1 MVTGICA
8 VSLTTLTFSVGVMV
22 TPLMSRDASCPAPS
36 TMVLPAGFSPPSA
49 CRAMMPCA
57 LTSCLRHALR
67 PAGDCLASSATSVRM
82 DALNRLMSLVEAAS
96 VLSVCLRLACVA
108 SLIPSDCGTIAAASS
123 PLKAGS
129 ALLNVFRSVMFSH
142 GDCSTSVISAST
154 TAGSELSFRQTSRL
168 RSAYGCSIW

>member
-8 VSLTTLTFSVGVMV
+8 VSLTTLTFSVGVMA

-49 CRAMMPCA
+49 CKAMMPCA
-57 LTSCLRHALR
+57 LTSCLRHALS
-67 PAGDCLASSATSVRM
+67 PAGSCLASSVRM
-82 DALNRLMSLVEAAS
+82 DALNRLMSLAEAAS
-96 VLSVCLRLACVA
+96 VLSVCLRLARVA
-108 SLIPSDCGTIAAASS
+108 SLIPSDCGTIAAALS